1 MMRWITRLAAIGLAA
16 ALIGFLWSRAN
27 SDFEDEDFDEEIPI
41 EFDVPLESASAGA
54 GAPAAINDADTGD
67 GPGANLDGAAS
78 GASSTPSTAAAPAAV
93 AEPEQDDLT
102 LIRGV
107 GPAFQKRLN
116 DAGIMTFKQLA
127 DADPQS
133 LEAGGIEGVGV
144 DLPSW
149 IEQAR
154 TLAGG
159 SAG

>member
-54 GAPAAINDADTGD
+54 AAPAAINDADTGD

-78 GASSTPSTAAAPAAV
+78 DASSAPAGDAAPAAG
-93 AEPEQDDLT
+93 AEPAHDDLT
-102 LIRGV
+102 LIRGI

-116 DAGIMTFKQLA
+116 DAGIMTFEQLA
-127 DADPQS
+127 NADPQS

-154 TLAGG
+154 ALATG